1 MGLRR
6 KLALLV
12 AGVFVASGAVLSIG
26 LSSIDAGSVGSP
38 PASIGDQMDRAV
50 PASLLDAPFT
60 DQEGR
65 PVTLRQ
71 FAGKAIFLVPF
82 LTSCQEECPV
92 TTGALLA
99 LERAALCATPDL
111 EGSHRRS
118 DG

>member
-1 MGLRR
+1 MGLGR

-12 AGVFVASGAVLSIG
+12 AGAFVASGAALIIG
-26 LSSIDAGSVGSP
+26 LSSIDAGSVSPP
-38 PASIGDQMDRAV
+38 PASIGDEMDRAV
-50 PASLLDAPFT
+50 PASLLGTPFT

-92 TTGALLA
+92 PLVRCSLSSVSSLRTT
-99 LERAALCATPDL
+99 
-111 EGSHRRS
+111 
-118 DG
+118 

>member
-1 MGLRR
+1 MGFRR
-6 KLALLV
+6 KLAFLV
-12 AGVFVASGAVLSIG
+12 AAVLVAAGVALTIG
-26 LSSIDAGSVGSP
+26 LTSIDAGSVSPP

-50 PASLLDAPFT
+50 PASLVDAHFT

-71 FAGKAIFLVPF
+71 FAAKAIFLVPF

-92 TTGALLA
+92 TTGALLD
-99 LERAALCATPDL
+99 LRARGLYATPDL
-111 EGSHRRS
+111 EGGHRRS